1 MGEIRD
7 NISANIARYRKEK
20 GISQKELAEKVGAKN
35 LTTVSSWERG
45 ASSPDIETLF
55 IMCDIFGVSI
65 NEMYGIEKNI
75 SKKESPTLS
84 TEHQEVLSA
93 YDNADLHDKNL
104 ARMALR
110 LPTLKEDTE
119 FGEDTNFKTS

>member
-1 MGEIRD
+1 MLFGEKL
-7 NISANIARYRKEK
+7 AKARKEK
-20 GISQKELAEKVGAKN
+20 GLTQEQLAEMIGVAKST
-35 LTTVSSWERG
+35 LTGYEKGNRE
-45 ASSPDIETLF
+45 PDVIKIKKLIKILEIDADYLLGT
-55 IMCDIFGVSI
+55 DI
-65 NEMYGIEKNI
+65 YAEK
-75 SKKESPTLS
+75 KDSPTLS